1 MEKEIPMYNS
11 RFAVGL
17 AGILVFSIV
26 SFAADDTITLPAGSE
41 LQVQLITTLSS
52 KTNETGD
59 MWTGKVV
66 EPVFGNGREIV
77 PEGSTVDGHI
87 TYVKG
92 PGRVKGKG
100 EMRLVMDS
108 ISTPDT
114 SRYNIVASLKDAEGA
129 NVKDQEGTLQG
140 PGKDRKGTAVE
151 TGVGAAAGAGIGAI
165 AHGGTGA
172 LYGAGI
178 GAMAGLVHGALKK
191 GKDIIVPSGTE
202 MTFVIPRDTRAQKV
216 SARQ

>member
-1 MEKEIPMYNS
+1 MEQEIPMHNS

-17 AGILVFSIV
+17 AGVLVFSIV
-26 SFAADDTITLPAGSE
+26 SFAADDTITLPAGSQ

-66 EPVFGNGREIV
+66 EPVFGNGREIL

-108 ISTPDT
+108 ISTPDA
-114 SRYNIVASLKDAEGA
+114 SKYNIVASLKDAEGA
-129 NVKDQEGTLQG
+129 NVKDKKGTLQG
-140 PGKDRKGTAVE
+140 PGKDGE
-151 TGVGAAAGAGIGAI
+151 
-165 AHGGTGA
+165 
-172 LYGAGI
+172 
-178 GAMAGLVHGALKK
+178 
-191 GKDIIVPSGTE
+191 
-202 MTFVIPRDTRAQKV
+202 
-216 SARQ
+216 

>member
-1 MEKEIPMYNS
+1 MNNT

-17 AGILVFSIV
+17 AGILAFSIV
-26 SFAADDTITLPAGSE
+26 SFAADDAITLPAGSE
-41 LQVQLITTLSS
+41 LQVQLLTTLSS

-77 PEGSTVDGHI
+77 PQGSTVDGHI
-87 TYVKG
+87 TYMKA
-92 PGRVKGKG
+92 PGRVKGRG

-114 SRYNIVASLKDAEGA
+114 SKYNIVASLKEAQGA

-140 PGKDRKGTAVE
+140 PGKDGKGTAVE

-178 GAMAGLVHGALKK
+178 GAVAGLVHGAFKK
-191 GKDIIVPSGTE
+191 GKDIIVPSGSE
-202 MTFVIPRDTRAQKV
+202 MTFVIPRDTTAQKV
-216 SARQ
+216 AVGK